1 MSSPKSRT
9 SLLLRISGRVQ
20 GVGFRYA
27 MRAAANQTGI
37 TGWVRNLPDGAVEAL
52 IQGDDAALAA
62 MKAWCRQGPAFARV
76 DQVQETLRTGE
87 AAHGSFVIRG

>member
-1 MSSPKSRT
+1 MSSPKSHT

-20 GVGFRYA
+20 GVGFRYTI
-27 MRAAANQTGI
+27 RTIANQTGI

-62 MKAWCRQGPAFARV
+62 MKAWCREGPAFARV

-87 AAHGSFVIRG
+87 AAHESFAIRG